1 MRVLCQLTQ
10 MVGYACV
17 FILGLM
23 MVIFYPEEHGKL
35 GVILSFG
42 GIMLFGLSIAKQ
54 DIDSAGR

>member
-1 MRVLCQLTQ
+1 
-10 MVGYACV
+10 MVIYACV
-17 FILGLM
+17 FLLGLM

-35 GVILSFG
+35 GIILSFG

>member
-1 MRVLCQLTQ
+1 
-10 MVGYACV
+10 MVIYLCV
-17 FILGLM
+17 FFLGLM

-42 GIMLFGLSIAKQ
+42 GILLFGLSIAKQ